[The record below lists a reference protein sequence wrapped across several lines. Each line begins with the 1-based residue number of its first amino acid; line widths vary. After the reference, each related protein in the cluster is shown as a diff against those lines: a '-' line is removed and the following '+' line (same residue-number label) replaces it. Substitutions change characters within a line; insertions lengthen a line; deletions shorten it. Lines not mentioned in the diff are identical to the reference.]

1 MYFNDKKENTN
12 IDNEFNNKK
21 KITLNFNK
29 FKLPLIIIG
38 IIILLVGMILIFISL
53 NNGKEKEKKYYI
65 FLTGEDTI
73 TIYKGDVY
81 NEPGYSATDNLHND
95 LTNDVVI
102 DNQVDTNTIGNYQIT
117 YTLNG
122 VIKTRYVNVIKK
134 PIGATLLYL
143 KGSLNIYL
151 KVGEKYIEPGYVAI
165 DTVDSSLVD
174 KVKINNQV
182 DTSKAGTYRIIYS
195 VVNSSGVTTSA
206 IRTVIVLDSELN
218 LNVSTNSYTNKNIKI
233 YVNVLDN
240 YFDYLLLPNGN
251 KVTKSTYEYEVTKNG
266 TYKFISYSKK
276 GDTKEES
283 ITISNIDK
291 TSPTGSCSGSYKD
304 NISTINISAS
314 DNVGISKYVINGVSY
329 TSKKITVNKAM
340 EKANITIYDKA
351 GNTKNVSRNL
361 EEKNELKNNT
371 TTNNGTTNNNTTNN
385 NTTNS
390 IKGKWVDISGL
401 SCTVYA
407 GYYVSTVIPVNVEVA
422 DQIYSILKGICGY
435 VNSSSYLDK
444 LQHAGAYVDRE
455 IQSWDYHSKGK
466 AIDINNLW
474 TYTYNGTTYMPY
486 SGQGTNE
493 WYNYKKFICD
503 VCNGK
508 EDCKQNVNYH
518 IFVNYF
524 KPQGWCWGGDWNI
537 EYFDPMHYEL
547 RDEGCAVAP
556 KKQIIC

>member
-134 PIGATLLYL
+134 PVGATLLYL

-206 IRTVIVLDSELN
+206 IRTVIVLDS
-218 LNVSTNSYTNKNIKI
+218 
-233 YVNVLDN
+233 
-240 YFDYLLLPNGN
+240 
-251 KVTKSTYEYEVTKNG
+251 
-266 TYKFISYSKK
+266 
-276 GDTKEES
+276 
-283 ITISNIDK
+283 
-291 TSPTGSCSGSYKD
+291 
-304 NISTINISAS
+304 
-314 DNVGISKYVINGVSY
+314 
-329 TSKKITVNKAM
+329 
-340 EKANITIYDKA
+340 
-351 GNTKNVSRNL
+351 
-361 EEKNELKNNT
+361 
-371 TTNNGTTNNNTTNN
+371 
-385 NTTNS
+385 
-390 IKGKWVDISGL
+390 
-401 SCTVYA
+401 
-407 GYYVSTVIPVNVEVA
+407 
-422 DQIYSILKGICGY
+422 
-435 VNSSSYLDK
+435 
-444 LQHAGAYVDRE
+444 
-455 IQSWDYHSKGK
+455 
-466 AIDINNLW
+466 
-474 TYTYNGTTYMPY
+474 
-486 SGQGTNE
+486 
-493 WYNYKKFICD
+493 
-503 VCNGK
+503 
-508 EDCKQNVNYH
+508 
-518 IFVNYF
+518 
-524 KPQGWCWGGDWNI
+524 
-537 EYFDPMHYEL
+537 
-547 RDEGCAVAP
+547 
-556 KKQIIC
+556 

>member
-21 KITLNFNK
+21 KFNFNFNK

-283 ITISNIDK
+283 ITVSNIDK

-314 DNVGISKYVINGVSY
+314 DNVGVSKYVINGVSY

-351 GNTKNVSRNL
+351 GNTKSISCKLKQLDDPIYSKEKYHQNSINNIRYILYNQTDPRWNDVKFSPDRTIGSVGCAITAVSVISSAYDTSITPKTVFDIYPYNHPYESITNLSNNKFKCEMLNTLNTKTKIINSLSRGNVIVIMVKGHYDGGSSKFTSSQHYMAL
-361 EEKNELKNNT
+361 IDYDKNN
-371 TTNNGTTNNNTTNN
+371 NKIFVGNSYGTYGY
-385 NTTNS
+385 S
-390 IKGKWVDISGL
+390 QSG
-401 SCTVYA
+401 
-407 GYYVSTVIPVNVEVA
+407 
-422 DQIYSILKGICGY
+422 
-435 VNSSSYLDK
+435 
-444 LQHAGAYVDRE
+444 
-455 IQSWDYHSKGK
+455 
-466 AIDINNLW
+466 
-474 TYTYNGTTYMPY
+474 
-486 SGQGTNE
+486 
-493 WYNYKKFICD
+493 WYNEDEVLTSVRQIHECIPNQTLINKF
-503 VCNGK
+503 N
-508 EDCKQNVNYH
+508 
-518 IFVNYF
+518 
-524 KPQGWCWGGDWNI
+524 
-537 EYFDPMHYEL
+537 
-547 RDEGCAVAP
+547 
-556 KKQIIC
+556 